1 MTNFS
6 LQCPRA
12 SEVLLGSLLTD
23 RSSVLKMVILLD
35 SSRKQNTLSFLDAYS
50 SSRVWVKKYSSLLYW
65 SGLCFS
71 QVYFRLAYYLAV
83 LLFVELNISFVQ
95 KLPICV
101 PNSRRRAGGPA
112 GNLPDALSS
121 TTSLYFTLPIVLLPV
136 SWTTCWSQKRIWHG
150 RLPWY
155 ASCCSLADDV
165 YPIHESRISN
175 TLKMLYVIPIPTPVC
190 KVIVIIFMDWC
201 DCADVKI
208 CWLVWM

>member
-101 PNSRRRAGGPA
+101 PNSRRRAGGPWREICQMPSRAQHRSISHCQSSCFQWVGQNA
-112 GNLPDALSS
+112 G
-121 TTSLYFTLPIVLLPV
+121 V
-136 SWTTCWSQKRIWHG
+136 KRESG
-150 RLPWY
+150 T
-155 ASCCSLADDV
+155 ADYLD
-165 YPIHESRISN
+165 
-175 TLKMLYVIPIPTPVC
+175 MLVAV
-190 KVIVIIFMDWC
+190 V
-201 DCADVKI
+201 
-208 CWLVWM
+208 